1 MKRILALLILA
12 AGTMAGAQQP
22 NPSLIPWYSATPPT
36 ICSATLPIY
45 VIANGFAGAGN
56 IYGNA
61 NTGAGT
67 SCSLLNQTGSGTFV
81 QLSGDATSTPTG
93 GATTV
98 VGLEGVPF
106 CTGFTPTNLQMLQF
120 TTASSPNPCYTAS
133 AAGGGTTTNALTAAA
148 IGGAAPNSTFNGASA
163 VTFDYHSFGA
173 QVNLSLIKGTYTDGD
188 WCNYTAS
195 GTLLNC
201 NNAVPQPALSL
212 LKGTYTDG
220 DLCSYVASGTLLN
233 CNTAP
238 GGTGTVTDGSGVS
251 TANEAVVSTGTAHV
265 IGYTPY
271 GTGVLT
277 DLGNAVNT
285 TGGHSNIQNC
295 QSVTSNTP
303 TVNWASGNC
312 AVITASGGNVT
323 SITLSNPVSGM
334 DYQLGF
340 CNDGSARVWTLPGTV
355 KQGSTPNYPS
365 ECVYKT
371 YAFDGTNYQGTGSS
385 ATPTVIYGVERS
397 APVASL
403 AGGFVCWWDSTA
415 HNMTCNDNASGTNAN
430 MVTPLI
436 SSTQYVQY
444 IDAAGTQHL
453 GTPSGGSSNACAT
466 VGNAADSTDIIG
478 NQSLTT
484 QQFLNTG
491 CAITGGATA
500 GTIDG
505 THKGIIVRYTFDVSA
520 DNSPTWATTF
530 GVCPTANFSAHACSS
545 GYIPLYTFTT
555 SATATTVQRAGGVE
569 FHVTATGTQG
579 KFATFA
585 LRNVGNA
592 FGQPP
597 TLTAVQDVSAAVNG
611 GSYTF
616 VLGVTWS
623 ATSSNTCN
631 GVGTNGGNCL
641 STLGGEWLWKN

>member
-1 MKRILALLILA
+1 M
-12 AGTMAGAQQP
+12 
-22 NPSLIPWYSATPPT
+22 
-36 ICSATLPIY
+36 
-45 VIANGFAGAGN
+45 
-56 IYGNA
+56 
-61 NTGAGT
+61 
-67 SCSLLNQTGSGTFV
+67 
-81 QLSGDATSTPTG
+81 
-93 GATTV
+93 
-98 VGLEGVPF
+98 
-106 CTGFTPTNLQMLQF
+106 CT
-120 TTASSPNPCYTAS
+120 
-133 AAGGGTTTNALTAAA
+133 
-148 IGGAAPNSTFNGASA
+148 
-163 VTFDYHSFGA
+163 
-173 QVNLSLIKGTYTDGD
+173 
-188 WCNYTAS
+188 YTAS

-201 NNAVPQPALSL
+201 NTAVPA
-212 LKGTYTDG
+212 
-220 DLCSYVASGTLLN
+220 
-233 CNTAP
+233 
-238 GGTGTVTDGSGVS
+238 GTVTSSGSPVLGNISKFTTATNIAPAAASDIVGLFSGTCTGSNYLGADGACHAAGSGGLS
-251 TANEAVVSTGTAHV
+251 GMTATQIPIAATATTV
-265 IGYTPY
+265 TSSAPV

-277 DLGNAVNT
+277 GLSNAVNT
-285 TGGHSNIQNC
+285 TGGVPTVQNC
-295 QSVTSNTP
+295 QSITASAGAA
-303 TVNWASGNC
+303 TVNWASGSC
-312 AVITASGGNVT
+312 AVVTASGANVT
-323 SITLSNPVSGM
+323 VTLSNPVSGFTGG
-334 DYQLGF
+334 YTLGI
-340 CNDGSARVWTLPGTV
+340 CNDGIARTWTLPGTV
-355 KQGSTPNYPS
+355 KQAGVPILASA
-365 ECVYKT
+365 CAYKT
-371 YAFDGTNYQGTGSS
+371 YAYDGANYQGPGDSS
-385 ATPTVIYGVERS
+385 TPTVIYGTERS
-397 APVASL
+397 APVASGSGL
-403 AGGFVCWWDSTA
+403 FICWWDSTN

-430 MVTPLI
+430 MVTPLT

-520 DNSPTWATTF
+520 DNSPTWSTTF

-545 GYIPLYTFTT
+545 GYLPLYTFTT
-555 SATATTVQRAGGVE
+555 SATASTVQRAGGIE